1 MTLEQTDRG
10 LRITRLPLEQM
21 AVLTLG
27 LGLLPEE
34 RTVLTALLEGRRVEV
49 LESGL
54 EYKQYRKSAPLGVYQ
69 KFVSLEREL
78 RELGVVVIR
87 NGRG

>member
-1 MTLEQTDRG
+1 MTLERMENG
-10 LRITRLPLEQM
+10 LRITSLPVEQM

-27 LGLLPEE
+27 LALCSEE
-34 RTVLTALLEGRRVEV
+34 KEVLTALLAGKRVEL
-49 LESGL
+49 LEEGL
-54 EYKQYRKSAPLGVYQ
+54 EYKTYRKSAPMGVYR

-87 NGRG
+87 NSGG